1 MECTYKYFFKFGAGW
16 SNSADWADLKI
27 QFNFHSMENL
37 E

>member
-1 MECTYKYFFKFGAGW
+1 MYKYFFKFGAGW

-27 QFNFHSMENL
+27 QFVHSMENL